1 MAVLKKLLDL
11 LDDLKEENPE
21 LSNRAIL
28 AAETL
33 KAGIA
38 ADGERSESDPEPEEE
53 RDDSYIPLNEQDSQR
68 IMEAK
73 SKLDAI
79 LYKFGLLVR
88 DQEVLKNNYLE
99 KIEEFRESRESIAD
113 ECKERYKCDPEAK
126 YVLKTSEDN
135 NKILVFV
142 KEGD

>member
-21 LSNRAIL
+21 LSNRALL

-33 KAGIA
+33 KAGL
-38 ADGERSESDPEPEEE
+38 SEEELEEESEEE
-53 RDDSYIPLNEQDSQR
+53 RDDSYIPLNEQDSAR
-68 IMEAK
+68 IVEAK
-73 SKLDAI
+73 KKLDSI
-79 LYKFGLLVR
+79 LYKFGVTMR
-88 DQEVLKNNYLE
+88 DQEVIKNTFLE
-99 KIEEFRESRESIAD
+99 KIEEFRESKESIMD
-113 ECKERYKCDPEAK
+113 ECEERYKCDPEAK

-135 NKILVFV
+135 DKILVFV

>member
-21 LSNRAIL
+21 LSNRALL

-33 KAGIA
+33 KAGLSS
-38 ADGERSESDPEPEEE
+38 DEPSEEPEEE
-53 RDDSYIPLNEQDSQR
+53 RDDSYILLNEQDSSR
-68 IMEAK
+68 ILEAK
-73 SKLDAI
+73 KKLDAI
-79 LYKFGLLVR
+79 LYKFGVVMR

-99 KIEEFRESRESIAD
+99 KIEEFRESKESIID
-113 ECKERYKCDPEAK
+113 ECEERYKCDPEAK

>member
-33 KAGIA
+33 KAGLS
-38 ADGERSESDPEPEEE
+38 ADSEEPEEPEEE
-53 RDDSYIPLNEQDSQR
+53 WDDSYIPLKEQDSLR
-68 IMEAK
+68 ILEAK
-73 SKLDAI
+73 RKLDAL
-79 LYKFGLLVR
+79 LYQFGVVMR

-99 KIEEFRESRESIAD
+99 KIEELRESKESIMD
-113 ECKERYKCDPEAK
+113 ECEEKYKCDPEAK
-126 YVLKTSEDN
+126 YILKTSADN